1 MLKEKEEEERKE
13 KENFKSLW
21 MSLKRFSV
29 GGGERLLAKCTSLR
43 HIGRDH
49 IKLGKITDIH
59 GISTSESL
67 YD

>member
-1 MLKEKEEEERKE
+1 MNESYKIQC
-13 KENFKSLW
+13 W
-21 MSLKRFSV
+21 
-29 GGGERLLAKCTSLR
+29 GGERGCLLKCTSLR